1 MNKCKEPLHN
11 HHDGC
16 PACDVITE
24 TIKVNNKEVL
34 IKHTYPLDNRHKFYS
49 LNGENIIWEESERKY
64 AGKPVAIFNA
74 IRKYQMES
82 PIFRLFVKL
91 GLRK

>member
-1 MNKCKEPLHN
+1 MSNCKEPLHN

-16 PACDVITE
+16 PSC
-24 TIKVNNKEVL
+24 
-34 IKHTYPLDNRHKFYS
+34 FYS
-49 LNGENIIWEESERKY
+49 LNAESIIWEESERKY
-64 AGKPVAIFNA
+64 SGKPVGVFNA

>member
-1 MNKCKEPLHN
+1 MNNCKEPLHN

-16 PACDVITE
+16 PVCDVITG
-24 TIKVNNKEVL
+24 TIKVNNK
-34 IKHTYPLDNRHKFYS
+34 DNRRKVYS
-49 LNGENIIWEESERKY
+49 LNGEDLIWEESERKY

-91 GLRK
+91 GLRR

>member
-1 MNKCKEPLHN
+1 MSNCKEPLHN

-16 PACDVITE
+16 PSCDVITE
-24 TIKVNNKEVL
+24 TVEVEVNGKRAEVL
-34 IKHTYPLDNRHKFYS
+34 IPVDNRRKIYS
-49 LNGENIIWEESERKY
+49 LNGEDIIWEESERKY